1 MHMHCMPPGQQLTH
15 VYTFAAACCT
25 QHARACSGLKG
36 VAVVQCSSSACSTH
50 STAGLPATPGMPTL
64 RLVQLP
70 TNLSQLG
77 APAIPDTKGCR
88 DVPAHSPPPAQISA
102 HRPAAPVLCSPT
114 ASSRQPYPLEAD
126 SQQRSR
132 QPSRMDI
139 ARSTNRAAT
148 AAPLLLLCLTLA
160 ATAARPAVAQDNIW
174 QALQSLPGLTNF
186 TRLIQGVPSLYN
198 LTQDDNGSQ
207 TFFAPTDEVRLEGKA
222 LHE

>member
-1 MHMHCMPPGQQLTH
+1 
-15 VYTFAAACCT
+15 
-25 QHARACSGLKG
+25 
-36 VAVVQCSSSACSTH
+36 
-50 STAGLPATPGMPTL
+50 
-64 RLVQLP
+64 
-70 TNLSQLG
+70 
-77 APAIPDTKGCR
+77 
-88 DVPAHSPPPAQISA
+88 
-102 HRPAAPVLCSPT
+102 
-114 ASSRQPYPLEAD
+114 
-126 SQQRSR
+126 
-132 QPSRMDI
+132 MDI